1 MIRVLYPGS
10 FDPITYGHINIIE
23 QACDLFDEI
32 IVAVMHNPRKSG
44 MFTPDE
50 RVKLISDLY
59 KNNPKIRVVASDG
72 ATIDLALEN
81 NCKAIIR
88 GLRTLTDFEYEIQMA
103 QINKQISQNKIN
115 TISLFAEHDYENIS
129 SSMVK
134 EILYLNKDVSR
145 YVPVSVEQ
153 AMKDKFSLDLNE
165 SMIL

>member
-23 QACDLFDEI
+23 QTCDLFDEI

-50 RVKLISDLY
+50 RVKLIADLY
-59 KNNPKIRVVASDG
+59 KNNPKIKVVSSDG

-81 NCKAIIR
+81 DCIAIIR

-103 QINKQISQNKIN
+103 QINKQISQNMIN

-145 YVPVSVEQ
+145 YVPASVEQ
-153 AMKDKFSLDLNE
+153 AMKDKLSLHLNE
-165 SMIL
+165 SLIL

>member
-23 QACDLFDEI
+23 QTCDLFDEI

-50 RVKLISDLY
+50 RVKLIADLY
-59 KNNPKIRVVASDG
+59 KNNPKIKVVASDG

-103 QINKQISQNKIN
+103 QINKQISQNMIN

-145 YVPVSVEQ
+145 YVPASIEQ
-153 AMKDKFSLDLNE
+153 AMKEKLLLSFNK

>member
-23 QACDLFDEI
+23 QTCDLFDEI

-50 RVKLISDLY
+50 RVKLIADLY
-59 KNNPKIRVVASDG
+59 KNNPKIKVVSSDG

-103 QINKQISQNKIN
+103 QINKQISQNMIN

-145 YVPVSVEQ
+145 YVPTSVEQ
-153 AMKDKFSLDLNE
+153 AMKDKLLLNLNE
-165 SMIL
+165 SLIL

>member
-81 NCKAIIR
+81 NCKVIIR

>member
-134 EILYLNKDVSR
+134 EILYINKDVSR

-153 AMKDKFSLDLNE
+153 AMKDKISLDLNE

>member
-23 QACDLFDEI
+23 QTCDLFDEI

-50 RVKLISDLY
+50 RVKLIADLY
-59 KNNPKIRVVASDG
+59 KNNPKIKVVSSDG

-88 GLRTLTDFEYEIQMA
+88 GLRTLTDF
-103 QINKQISQNKIN
+103 
-115 TISLFAEHDYENIS
+115 
-129 SSMVK
+129 
-134 EILYLNKDVSR
+134 
-145 YVPVSVEQ
+145 
-153 AMKDKFSLDLNE
+153 
-165 SMIL
+165 

>member
-23 QACDLFDEI
+23 QTCDLFDEI

-50 RVKLISDLY
+50 RVKLIADLY
-59 KNNPKIRVVASDG
+59 KNNPKIKVVSSDG

-103 QINKQISQNKIN
+103 QINKQISQNMIN

-145 YVPVSVEQ
+145 YVPASIEQ
-153 AMKDKFSLDLNE
+153 AMKDKLSLNLNE
-165 SMIL
+165 SLIL

>member
-23 QACDLFDEI
+23 QTCDLFDEI

-50 RVKLISDLY
+50 RVKLIADLY
-59 KNNPKIRVVASDG
+59 KNNPKIKVVSSDG

-88 GLRTLTDFEYEIQMA
+88 GLRTLTDFDYEIQMA
-103 QINKQISQNKIN
+103 QINKQISQNMIN

-145 YVPVSVEQ
+145 YVPSSVEQ
-153 AMKDKFSLDLNE
+153 AMKDKLSLNLNE
-165 SMIL
+165 SLIL